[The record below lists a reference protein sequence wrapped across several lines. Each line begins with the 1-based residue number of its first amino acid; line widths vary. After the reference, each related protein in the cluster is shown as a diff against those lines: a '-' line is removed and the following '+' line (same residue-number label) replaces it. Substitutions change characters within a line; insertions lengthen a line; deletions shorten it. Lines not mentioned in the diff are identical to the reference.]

1 MMAVVTQLSDL
12 HLPLKIRKPS
22 CHMMNLAREIVLHS
36 DNVIDN
42 SSCSFYSSFGSL
54 ELELLLP
61 LTILSRLKP
70 QICIPEGEHLNLT
83 WMLNSFLEIHNQQSR
98 EDVVALFRS
107 KPRTE
112 IDAFL
117 TALCTYFKLF
127 GSFKT
132 WFHMRSKYRSSA
144 SRSSPIPG
152 QSSTQPLSLNMYSHS
167 FTPSHL
173 MDDLRQTKYLLEA
186 KKESDDGSLYSR
198 LSWR

>member
-12 HLPLKIRKPS
+12 HLPLKIRKPR

-42 SSCSFYSSFGSL
+42 SSCSFYSSFGSP